1 MTIQPKPEDML
12 LVGQFTLPH
21 GVRGQLKLH
30 AITNRP
36 DNLTHV
42 KTIFVGE
49 GRTPYRLAR
58 IAAHK
63 GAVMI
68 ATLPSVT
75 TREGAE
81 ALRGQEVFIRQ
92 SDAAPLDEDEY
103 FLHDLPGLRVQTVDG
118 TDLGVVKEVIETGA
132 NDVLVVTR
140 PEGAELLIPM
150 IRDVVKQLD
159 IASGLIT
166 IEPMPGLLED
176 E

>member
-1 MTIQPKPEDML
+1 MTPQPHPDELL
-12 LVGQFTLPH
+12 LVGQVTLPH
-21 GVRGQLKLH
+21 GVRGQVKLH

-36 DNLTHV
+36 EHLERV

-49 GRTPYRLAR
+49 RRTPYKLER

-63 GAVMI
+63 GPVMI
-68 ATLPSVT
+68 ASLSGVG
-75 TREGAE
+75 TREAAE

-103 FLHDLPGLRVQTVDG
+103 YLHDLPGLAVQTVDG
-118 TDLGVVKEVIETGA
+118 AELGVVKEVIETGA
-132 NDVLVVTR
+132 NDVLVVAR
-140 PEGAELLIPM
+140 PGGGEVLIPM

-159 IASGLIT
+159 LPGKLIT

-176 E
+176 

>member
-1 MTIQPKPEDML
+1 MTPQPHPDELL
-12 LVGQFTLPH
+12 LVGQITLPH
-21 GVRGQLKLH
+21 GVRGQVKLH

-36 DNLTHV
+36 EHLERV

-49 GRTPYRLAR
+49 GRTPYKLTK

-63 GAVMI
+63 GPVMI
-68 ATLPSVT
+68 ASIGGVGS
-75 TREGAE
+75 RDAAE

-103 FLHDLPGLRVQTVDG
+103 YLHDLPGLAVQTVDG
-118 TDLGVVKEVIETGA
+118 AEIGVVKEVIETGA

-140 PEGAELLIPM
+140 TAGGEVLIPM
-150 IRDVVKQLD
+150 IRDVVKALD
-159 IASGLIT
+159 LPGKLIT

-176 E
+176 